1 MTHVV
6 RRAVF
11 LDRDGTLNVEKNY
24 LYRIEDWEWIPGS
37 VEALRKLNV
46 AGWRVVVVT
55 NQAGIARGY
64 YGEAELARLHE
75 FVRDEAQRQGAHI
88 DAFYHCP
95 HHPEF
100 GDDTDCECRKPKPG
114 MLLRAAADLSLDLR
128 RSYLVGD
135 RESDI
140 EAAEVCG
147 VRPLLVETGYG
158 LRTLP
163 LLSHSVPHFKSVA
176 EAVEFVLGNDAG

>member
-114 MLLRAAADLSLDLR
+114 MFLEIAERFGMDLKGVPSVGDSLRDLQASSAVGAQPILVMTGKGRKTFEAGGLPEGTRVHADL
-128 RSYLVGD
+128 
-135 RESDI
+135 
-140 EAAEVCG
+140 
-147 VRPLLVETGYG
+147 
-158 LRTLP
+158 
-163 LLSHSVPHFKSVA
+163 A
-176 EAVEFVLGNDAG
+176 EAVRHLAG